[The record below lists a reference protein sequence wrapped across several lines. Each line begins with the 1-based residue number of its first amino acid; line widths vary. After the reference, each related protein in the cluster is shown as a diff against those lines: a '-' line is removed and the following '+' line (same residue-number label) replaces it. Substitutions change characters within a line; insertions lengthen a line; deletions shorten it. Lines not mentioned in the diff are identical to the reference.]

1 MHGHNPDSHWAAC
14 LLGLAVVAWAVCLR
28 LKPWLAVVLLL
39 LGVAGC
45 GFRSGPVAGK
55 LCP

>member
-39 LGVAGC
+39 LAVAGC
-45 GFRSGPVAGK
+45 GFRSGPVSGK
-55 LCP
+55 FCP